1 MSLSAEL
8 NPRPVR
14 VSPLIKFSRWT
25 FLTLGILYG
34 AFFQR
39 RYSNIENAR
48 REKEERERPARE
60 AKEAAERN
68 IRLQEEQKM
77 LADLFKTN

>member
-1 MSLSAEL
+1 MSVSAEL

-25 FLTLGILYG
+25 LLTMGILYG

-39 RYSNIENAR
+39 RFGNIEAAR

-60 AKEAAERN
+60 AKEALEKK
-68 IRLQEEQKM
+68 IRLEEEQKM
-77 LADLFKTN
+77 LADLFKIN